1 MSFQTPITIKGAL
14 DKIQENK
21 YLLPA
26 IQREFVWKS
35 WQIEKLFD
43 SLINDYPIGSFL
55 FWEVKEPKNYK
66 FYEFIKKYDQRETNH
81 NHEISLTDNREVIAI
96 LDGQQR
102 LTALYIGLLGT
113 YTEKLPYYRW
123 DNPKAFPDKYL
134 CLNLLNKNDD
144 EIEEDT
150 SKYEFKFCSKKEI
163 EKRDN
168 KNFWFKVGDI
178 LKLGSIYDI
187 TRKCIEILKEYPDEI
202 IKNASDK
209 LSKLHNVIYNKP
221 IINYYLEEENNLDK
235 VLNIF
240 LRLNSM
246 GKKLNY
252 SDFLLSIATALWGEK
267 RDAREE
273 INNLVDELNRTGD
286 GFDLDKDFVLKAAL
300 YLTKK
305 IKNIRFKV
313 DNFKKENMDLIEK
326 NWDNISESLK
336 ISLDLLRSFGY
347 NKDNLS
353 AYTPILPVALYILEN
368 NIDYKIINHSSF
380 NEDRKLIK
388 EWIIKSTLKGIFS
401 GRDISANVREI
412 ILKNESN
419 KFPLDKIKEELKKI
433 PGKSINF
440 SEEEIDNLSWN
451 EYGDN
456 TIFSVLQL
464 LYPNLDYRNKFHID
478 HIYPRS
484 KFNEKYLKK
493 QNVDFSQLW
502 DSNYLANLQLLEGSQ
517 NLEKSNKEFKD
528 WLEEQDFS
536 EEERKD
542 YFKKNYIP
550 ENIELTFK
558 NYNEFF
564 EEREKLLLKQLKKIL
579 LEKE

>member
-1 MSFQTPITIKGAL
+1 MSFKDPITIKETL
-14 DKIQENK
+14 DKIQRNK
-21 YLLPA
+21 YLLPV

-43 SLINDYPIGSFL
+43 SLMNGYPIGSFL
-55 FWEVKEPKNYK
+55 FWEVTSTKDFK
-66 FYEFIKKYDQRETNH
+66 FYEFIKKYNQKETNH
-81 NHEISLTDNREVIAI
+81 NQKIPLIENDELIAV

-102 LTALYIGLLGT
+102 LTSLYIGLLGT
-113 YTEKLPYYRW
+113 YTEKLPRCHW
-123 DNPKAFPDKYL
+123 NNPKAFQEKYL
-134 CLNLLNKNDD
+134 CLNLLDKNND

-150 SKYEFKFCSKKEI
+150 SKYELKFCTKEDI
-163 EKRDN
+163 EKRDS
-168 KNFWFKVGDI
+168 KKLWFKLNDI
-178 LKLGSIYDI
+178 LCVKSIYEI
-187 TRKCIEILKEYPDEI
+187 TKKCMQILEGYPDKIIENAIQKLTQLYEI
-202 IKNASDK
+202 VSI
-209 LSKLHNVIYNKP
+209 KP
-221 IINYYLEEENNLDK
+221 IINYYLEKENNLDK

-240 LRLNSM
+240 IRMNSM
-246 GKKLNY
+246 GTKLNY
-252 SDFLLSIATALWGEK
+252 SDLLLSIATAQWGEK

-273 INNLVDELNRTGD
+273 INNLVDELNEIGD
-286 GFDLDKDFVLKAAL
+286 GFNLDKDFVLKAAL

-313 DNFKKENMDLIEK
+313 DNFKKENMNLIEE
-326 NWDNISESLK
+326 NWYNISESLK

-353 AYTPILPVALYILEN
+353 AYTPILPIALYILEN
-368 NIDYKIINHSSF
+368 NIDYKIVNHSSF

-412 ILKNESN
+412 ILKNKSN
-419 KFPLDKIKEELKKI
+419 NFPLDKIKEELKKI

-440 SEEEIDNLSWN
+440 SEEEIENLSWN

-456 TIFSVLQL
+456 TTFSILQL

-478 HIYPRS
+478 HIYPKS
-484 KFNEKYLKK
+484 KFNKSYLKK

-536 EEERKD
+536 KEERKD

-550 ENIELTFK
+550 ENIELTFR

-579 LEKE
+579 LEK

>member
-1 MSFQTPITIKGAL
+1 M
-14 DKIQENK
+14 
-21 YLLPA
+21 
-26 IQREFVWKS
+26 
-35 WQIEKLFD
+35 
-43 SLINDYPIGSFL
+43 
-55 FWEVKEPKNYK
+55 
-66 FYEFIKKYDQRETNH
+66 
-81 NHEISLTDNREVIAI
+81 
-96 LDGQQR
+96 
-102 LTALYIGLLGT
+102 
-113 YTEKLPYYRW
+113 
-123 DNPKAFPDKYL
+123 
-134 CLNLLNKNDD
+134 
-144 EIEEDT
+144 
-150 SKYEFKFCSKKEI
+150 
-163 EKRDN
+163 
-168 KNFWFKVGDI
+168 GDV

-240 LRLNSM
+240 LRVNSM
-246 GKKLNY
+246 GTKLNY
-252 SDFLLSIATALWGEK
+252 SDLLLSIATAQWGEK

-326 NWDNISESLK
+326 NWDNISDSLK
-336 ISLDLLRSFGY
+336 LSFILLKSFGY

-353 AYTPILPVALYILEN
+353 ANTPVLPIALYILEN
-368 NIDYKIINHSSF
+368 NFDRKIVTNSSF
-380 NEDRKLIK
+380 SEDRKLIK

-401 GRDISANVREI
+401 GRDISANVREV
-412 ILKNESN
+412 ILKSKSN
-419 KFPLDKIKEELKKI
+419 NFPLDEIKEELKKI

-440 SEEEIDNLSWN
+440 SEDEIDNLLWS
-451 EYGDN
+451 EYGAN
-456 TIFSVLQL
+456 TTFSILQL
-464 LYPNLDYRNKFHID
+464 LYPTLDYKNNFHID
-478 HIYPRS
+478 HIYPRA

-493 QNVDFSQLW
+493 QGINIADLW
-502 DSNYLANLQLLEGSQ
+502 YWDCLPNLQLLDGSQ
-517 NLEKSNKEFKD
+517 NLEKTDKEFKD

-536 EEERKD
+536 KEERKD

-564 EEREKLLLKQLKKIL
+564 EKREELLLKQLKKIL
-579 LEKE
+579 LEK

>member
-240 LRLNSM
+240 LRVNSM
-246 GKKLNY
+246 GTKLNY
-252 SDFLLSIATALWGEK
+252 SDLLLSIATAQWGEK

>member
-1 MSFQTPITIKGAL
+1 MSFRDPITVEEAL
-14 DKIQENK
+14 DKIQRNK

-43 SLINDYPIGSFL
+43 SLMNGYPIGSFL
-55 FWEVKEPKNYK
+55 FWEITSTKDFK

-81 NHEISLTDNREVIAI
+81 NQKIPLIDGDEIIAV

-113 YTEKLPYYRW
+113 YTEKLPYHRW
-123 DNPKAFPDKYL
+123 DSPKAFPEKYL
-134 CLNLLNKNDD
+134 CLNLLDKDD
-144 EIEEDT
+144 EDIEEET
-150 SKYEFKFCSKKEI
+150 SKYELKFCTKSEI
-163 EKRDN
+163 ENRDN
-168 KNFWFKVGDI
+168 KKLWFKLNDI
-178 LKLGSIYDI
+178 LKYKTEG
-187 TRKCIEILKEYPDEI
+187 EILLEPLEILENCSNEIKKEAYKKLMQLFKI
-202 IKNASDK
+202 VNRDK
-209 LSKLHNVIYNKP
+209 
-221 IINYYLEEENNLDK
+221 IINYYLEKENNLDK

-240 LRLNSM
+240 IRMNSM
-246 GKKLNY
+246 GTKLNN
-252 SDFLLSIATALWGEK
+252 SDLLLSIATDQWK
-267 RDAREE
+267 NKDAREE
-273 INNLVDELNRTGD
+273 INKLVDELNKE
-286 GFDLDKDFVLKAAL
+286 GFAIDKDFILKAAL
-300 YLTKK
+300 YLTKE

-313 DNFKKENMDLIEK
+313 DNFKKENMDLIEE
-326 NWDNISESLK
+326 NWDNISDSLK
-336 ISLDLLRSFGY
+336 LSLNLLKSFGY

-353 AYTPILPVALYILEN
+353 ANTPILPISLYILEK
-368 NIDYKIINHSSF
+368 NIDYKIVNHSSF
-380 NEDRKLIK
+380 SEDRKLIK

-401 GRDISANVREI
+401 GRDISANVREVV
-412 ILKNESN
+412 LKNKLN
-419 KFPLDKIKEELKKI
+419 NFPLDKIKEELKKI

-440 SEEEIDNLSWN
+440 NEEEIDNLSWN

-456 TIFSVLQL
+456 TTFSVLQL
-464 LYPNLDYRNKFHID
+464 LYPNLDYRNNFHID
-478 HIYPRS
+478 HIYPKS

-493 QNVDFSQLW
+493 QNIDVNDLCNP
-502 DSNYLANLQLLEGSQ
+502 NYLANLQLLEGSQ

-536 EEERKD
+536 KEERKD

-550 ENIELTFK
+550 ENIELTFR

>member
-1 MSFQTPITIKGAL
+1 MSFQTPITIKGTL

-21 YLLPA
+21 YLIPA

-35 WQIEKLFD
+35 MQIEKLFD
-43 SLINDYPIGSFL
+43 SVINDYPIGSYL

-123 DNPKAFPDKYL
+123 DNPKAFSDKYL
-134 CLNLLNKNDD
+134 CLNLLDKNDD

-187 TRKCIEILKEYPDEI
+187 TRKCIEIFKEYPDEI

-240 LRLNSM
+240 LRVNSM
-246 GKKLNY
+246 GTKLNY
-252 SDFLLSIATALWGEK
+252 SDLLLSIATAQWGEK

-273 INNLVDELNRTGD
+273 INNLVDELNKMGD

-300 YLTKK
+300 YLTKE

-313 DNFKKENMDLIEK
+313 DNFKKENMDLIEE
-326 NWDNISESLK
+326 NWDNIAN
-336 ISLDLLRSFGY
+336 SLDITLKLLKSFGY

-353 AYTPILPVALYILEN
+353 AYTPVLPVALYILEN

-380 NEDRKLIK
+380 SEDRKLIK

-401 GRDISANVREI
+401 GRDISANIREVV
-412 ILKNESN
+412 LKNESN
-419 KFPLDKIKEELKKI
+419 NFPLDKIKEELKKI

-464 LYPNLDYRNKFHID
+464 LYPNLDYRNNFHID
-478 HIYPRS
+478 HIYPKS

-493 QNVDFSQLW
+493 QNIDVNDLW
-502 DSNYLANLQLLEGSQ
+502 NPNYIANLQLLEGSQ

-564 EEREKLLLKQLKKIL
+564 ETREKLLLKQLKKIL

>member
-1 MSFQTPITIKGAL
+1 MSFRDPITVEEAL
-14 DKIQENK
+14 DKIQRNK

-43 SLINDYPIGSFL
+43 SLMNGYPIGSFL
-55 FWEVKEPKNYK
+55 FWEITSTKDFK

-81 NHEISLTDNREVIAI
+81 NQKIPLIDGDEIIAV

-113 YTEKLPYYRW
+113 YTEKLPYHRW
-123 DNPKAFPDKYL
+123 DSPKAFPEKYL
-134 CLNLLNKNDD
+134 CLNLLDKDD
-144 EIEEDT
+144 EDIEEET
-150 SKYEFKFCSKKEI
+150 SKYELKFCTKSEI
-163 EKRDN
+163 ENRDN
-168 KNFWFKVGDI
+168 KKLWFKLNDI
-178 LKLGSIYDI
+178 LKYKTEG
-187 TRKCIEILKEYPDEI
+187 EILLEPLEILENCSNEIKKEAYKKLMQLFKI
-202 IKNASDK
+202 VNRDK
-209 LSKLHNVIYNKP
+209 
-221 IINYYLEEENNLDK
+221 IINYYLEKENNLDK

-240 LRLNSM
+240 IRMNSM
-246 GKKLNY
+246 GTKLNN
-252 SDFLLSIATALWGEK
+252 SDLLLSIATDQWK
-267 RDAREE
+267 NKDAREE
-273 INNLVDELNRTGD
+273 INKLVDELNKE
-286 GFDLDKDFVLKAAL
+286 GFAIDKDFILKAAL
-300 YLTKK
+300 YLTKE

-313 DNFKKENMDLIEK
+313 DNFKKENMDLIEE
-326 NWDNISESLK
+326 NWDNISDSLK
-336 ISLDLLRSFGY
+336 LSLNLLKSFGY

-353 AYTPILPVALYILEN
+353 ANTPILPISLYILEK
-368 NIDYKIINHSSF
+368 NIDYKIVNHSSF
-380 NEDRKLIK
+380 SEDRKLIK

-401 GRDISANVREI
+401 GRDISANVREVV
-412 ILKNESN
+412 LKNELN
-419 KFPLDKIKEELKKI
+419 NFPLDKIKEELKKI

-440 SEEEIDNLSWN
+440 NEEEIDNLSWN

-456 TIFSVLQL
+456 TTFSVLQL
-464 LYPNLDYRNKFHID
+464 LYPNLDYRNNFHID
-478 HIYPRS
+478 HIYPKS

-493 QNVDFSQLW
+493 QNIDVNDLCNP
-502 DSNYLANLQLLEGSQ
+502 NYLANLQLLEGSQ

-536 EEERKD
+536 KEERKD

-550 ENIELTFK
+550 ENIELTFR

>member
-66 FYEFIKKYDQRETNH
+66 FYEFIKKYHQKETNH
-81 NHEISLTDNREVIAI
+81 NQEICLTDDKEVIAV

-113 YTEKLPYYRW
+113 YTEKLPYYCW
-123 DNPKAFPDKYL
+123 DNSKAFPDKYL
-134 CLNLLNKNDD
+134 CINLLDK
-144 EIEEDT
+144 IEEEVDDIN
-150 SKYEFKFCSKKEI
+150 KYEFKFCTKKEI
-163 EKRDN
+163 EKKDN
-168 KNFWFKVGDI
+168 KIFWFKVGNI
-178 LKLGSIYDI
+178 LNLKSSFEI
-187 TRKCIEILKEYPDEI
+187 TKKTMEILEGYSDDI
-202 IKNASDK
+202 IENASNK
-209 LSKLHNVIYNKP
+209 LSKLHNIVFNRP

-240 LRLNSM
+240 LRVNSM
-246 GKKLNY
+246 GTKLNY
-252 SDFLLSIATALWGEK
+252 SDLLLSIATAQWK
-267 RDAREE
+267 DRDARKE
-273 INNLVDELNRTGD
+273 INELVDELNKIGD
-286 GFDLDKDFVLKAAL
+286 GFNLDKDFVLRASL
-300 YLTKK
+300 YLTKG

-326 NWDNISESLK
+326 NWDNIANSLNVT
-336 ISLDLLRSFGY
+336 LNLLKSFGY

-353 AYTPILPVALYILEN
+353 ANTPILPIALYILEN

-380 NEDRKLIK
+380 CEDRKLIK
-388 EWIIKSTLKGIFS
+388 EWIIKSTLKRIFTGS
-401 GRDISANVREI
+401 ENIAKIVRDIVLESGVNV
-412 ILKNESN
+412 
-419 KFPLDKIKEELKKI
+419 FPLKEIKEKLKTI
-433 PGKSINF
+433 PGRNINF
-440 SEEEIDNLSWN
+440 NEDEIKGLLD
-451 EYGDN
+451 YGYYDEGA
-456 TIFSVLQL
+456 FSILQL

-478 HIYPRS
+478 HIYPKS
-484 KFNEKYLKK
+484 KFNQKYLKK
-493 QNVDFSQLW
+493 QGIDIKDLY
-502 DSNYLANLQLLEGSQ
+502 DSNYLANLQLLDGNQ

-528 WLEEQDFS
+528 WLEENFS
-536 EEERKD
+536 EEEKIE
-542 YFKKNYIP
+542 YFKRNYIP
-550 ENIELTFK
+550 SNIDFTFE
-558 NYNEFF
+558 NYNNFLLARDE
-564 EEREKLLLKQLKKIL
+564 LLLKQLKKIL

>member
-1 MSFQTPITIKGAL
+1 MSFRDPLTVEEAL
-14 DKIQENK
+14 DKIQRNK

-43 SLINDYPIGSFL
+43 SLMNGYPIGSFL
-55 FWEVKEPKNYK
+55 FWEVTSTKDFK
-66 FYEFIKKYDQRETNH
+66 FYEFIKKYDQRDDNH
-81 NHEISLTDNREVIAI
+81 NKKIPLVDGDEIIAV

-123 DNPKAFPDKYL
+123 DSPNAFPEKYL
-134 CLNLLNKNDD
+134 CLNLLDKD
-144 EIEEDT
+144 EEDIEEET
-150 SKYEFKFCSKKEI
+150 SKYELKFCTKEEIENKDSKKL
-163 EKRDN
+163 
-168 KNFWFKVGDI
+168 WFKLNDI
-178 LKLGSIYDI
+178 LKYKAEEEIWLEPLDI
-187 TRKCIEILKEYPDEI
+187 LENYSNEIKKEAYKKLMQLFKI
-202 IKNASDK
+202 VNRDK
-209 LSKLHNVIYNKP
+209 
-221 IINYYLEEENNLDK
+221 IINYYLEKENNLDK

-240 LRLNSM
+240 IRMNSM
-246 GKKLNY
+246 GTKLNN
-252 SDFLLSIATALWGEK
+252 SDLLLSIATDQWK
-267 RDAREE
+267 NRDAREE
-273 INNLVDELNRTGD
+273 INKLLDELNRE
-286 GFDLDKDFVLKAAL
+286 GFGVDKDFILKAAL
-300 YLTKK
+300 YLTKN

-326 NWDNISESLK
+326 NWDNISDSLK
-336 ISLDLLRSFGY
+336 LSFILLKSFGY

-353 AYTPILPVALYILEN
+353 ANTPVLPIALYILEN
-368 NIDYKIINHSSF
+368 NLDRKIVTNSSF
-380 NEDRKLIK
+380 SEDRKLIK

-401 GRDISANVREI
+401 GRDISANIREV
-412 ILKNESN
+412 ILKSRSN
-419 KFPLDKIKEELKKI
+419 NFPLDEIKEELKKI

-440 SEEEIDNLSWN
+440 SEDEIDNLLWS
-451 EYGDN
+451 EYGAN
-456 TIFSVLQL
+456 TTFSILQL
-464 LYPNLDYRNKFHID
+464 LYPTLDYKNNFHID

-493 QNVDFSQLW
+493 QGINIADLW
-502 DSNYLANLQLLEGSQ
+502 DFDYLPNLQLLDGSQ
-517 NLEKSNKEFKD
+517 NLEKTDKEFKD

-536 EEERKD
+536 KEERKD

-564 EEREKLLLKQLKKIL
+564 EKRKELLLKQLKKIL
-579 LEKE
+579 LEK

>member
-1 MSFQTPITIKGAL
+1 MSFRDPITVEETL
-14 DKIQENK
+14 DKIQRNK

-43 SLINDYPIGSFL
+43 SLMNGYPIGSFL
-55 FWEVKEPKNYK
+55 FWEITSTKDFK

-81 NHEISLTDNREVIAI
+81 NQKIPLIDGDEIIAV

-113 YTEKLPYYRW
+113 YTEKLPYHRW
-123 DNPKAFPDKYL
+123 DSPKAFPEKYL
-134 CLNLLNKNDD
+134 CLNLLDKDD
-144 EIEEDT
+144 EDIEEET
-150 SKYEFKFCSKKEI
+150 SKYELKFCTKSEI
-163 EKRDN
+163 ENRDN
-168 KNFWFKVGDI
+168 KKLWFKLNDI
-178 LKLGSIYDI
+178 LKYKTEG
-187 TRKCIEILKEYPDEI
+187 EILLEPLEILENCSNEIKKEAYKKLMQLFKI
-202 IKNASDK
+202 VNRDK
-209 LSKLHNVIYNKP
+209 
-221 IINYYLEEENNLDK
+221 IINYYLEKENNLDK

-240 LRLNSM
+240 IRMNSM
-246 GKKLNY
+246 GTKLNN
-252 SDFLLSIATALWGEK
+252 SDLLLSIATDQWK
-267 RDAREE
+267 NKDAREE
-273 INNLVDELNRTGD
+273 INKLVDELNKE
-286 GFDLDKDFVLKAAL
+286 GFAIDKDFILKAAL
-300 YLTKK
+300 YLTKE

-313 DNFKKENMDLIEK
+313 DNFKKENMDLIEE
-326 NWDNISESLK
+326 NWDNISDSLK
-336 ISLDLLRSFGY
+336 LSLNLLKSFGY

-353 AYTPILPVALYILEN
+353 ANTPILPISLYILEK
-368 NIDYKIINHSSF
+368 NIDYKIVNHSSF
-380 NEDRKLIK
+380 SEDRKLIK

-401 GRDISANVREI
+401 GRDISANVREVV
-412 ILKNESN
+412 LKNELN
-419 KFPLDKIKEELKKI
+419 NFPLDKIKEELKKI

-440 SEEEIDNLSWN
+440 NEEEIDNLSWN

-456 TIFSVLQL
+456 TTFSVLQL
-464 LYPNLDYRNKFHID
+464 LYPNLDYRNNFHID
-478 HIYPRS
+478 HIYPKS

-493 QNVDFSQLW
+493 QNIDVNDLCNP
-502 DSNYLANLQLLEGSQ
+502 NYLANLQLLEGSQ

-536 EEERKD
+536 KEERKD

-550 ENIELTFK
+550 ENIELTFR

>member
-1 MSFQTPITIKGAL
+1 MSFQTPITIKGTL

-21 YLLPA
+21 YLIPA

-35 WQIEKLFD
+35 MQIEKLFD

-123 DNPKAFPDKYL
+123 DNPKAFTDKYL
-134 CLNLLNKNDD
+134 CLNLLDKNDD

-187 TRKCIEILKEYPDEI
+187 TRKCIEIFKEYPDEI

-240 LRLNSM
+240 LRVNSM
-246 GKKLNY
+246 GTKLNY
-252 SDFLLSIATALWGEK
+252 SDLLLSIATAQWGEK

-273 INNLVDELNRTGD
+273 INNLVDELNRIGD

-313 DNFKKENMDLIEK
+313 DNFKKENMDLIEE
-326 NWDNISESLK
+326 NWDNIAN
-336 ISLDLLRSFGY
+336 SLDITLKLLKSFGY

-353 AYTPILPVALYILEN
+353 AYTPVLPVALYILEN

-380 NEDRKLIK
+380 NEDRELIK
-388 EWIIKSTLKGIFS
+388 EWIIKSTLKRIFTGS
-401 GRDISANVREI
+401 ENTAKIVRDIVLENGEN
-412 ILKNESN
+412 L
-419 KFPLDKIKEELKKI
+419 FPLKKIKEKLKMI
-433 PGKSINF
+433 PGRTINF
-440 SEEEIDNLSWN
+440 SEEEVESLLDYGYYN
-451 EYGDN
+451 EG
-456 TIFSVLQL
+456 TFSILQL

-478 HIYPRS
+478 HIYPKS
-484 KFNEKYLKK
+484 KFNQKYLKK
-493 QNVDFSQLW
+493 QNVDFSQLY
-502 DSNYLANLQLLEGSQ
+502 DSNYLANLQLLEGNQ
-517 NLEKSNKEFKD
+517 NIEKSNKEFKD
-528 WLEEQDFS
+528 WLEENFS
-536 EEERKD
+536 EEEKKE

-550 ENIELTFK
+550 TNIDFTFE
-558 NYNEFF
+558 NYNEFLLA
-564 EEREKLLLKQLKKIL
+564 RDQLLLKQLKKIL

>member
-1 MSFQTPITIKGAL
+1 MQILEGYP
-14 DKIQENK
+14 DKIIEN
-21 YLLPA
+21 A
-26 IQREFVWKS
+26 IQ
-35 WQIEKLFD
+35 KLTQ
-43 SLINDYPIGSFL
+43 L
-55 FWEVKEPKNYK
+55 
-66 FYEFIKKYDQRETNH
+66 YEI
-81 NHEISLTDNREVIAI
+81 V
-96 LDGQQR
+96 
-102 LTALYIGLLGT
+102 
-113 YTEKLPYYRW
+113 
-123 DNPKAFPDKYL
+123 
-134 CLNLLNKNDD
+134 
-144 EIEEDT
+144 
-150 SKYEFKFCSKKEI
+150 
-163 EKRDN
+163 
-168 KNFWFKVGDI
+168 
-178 LKLGSIYDI
+178 SI
-187 TRKCIEILKEYPDEI
+187 
-202 IKNASDK
+202 
-209 LSKLHNVIYNKP
+209 KP
-221 IINYYLEEENNLDK
+221 IINYYLEKENNLDK

-240 LRLNSM
+240 IRMNSM
-246 GKKLNY
+246 GTKLNY
-252 SDFLLSIATALWGEK
+252 SDLLLSIATAQWGEK

-273 INNLVDELNRTGD
+273 INNLVDELNEIGD
-286 GFDLDKDFVLKAAL
+286 GFNLDKDFVLKAAL

-313 DNFKKENMDLIEK
+313 DNFKKENMNLIEE
-326 NWDNISESLK
+326 NWYNISESLK

-353 AYTPILPVALYILEN
+353 AYTPILPIALYILEN
-368 NIDYKIINHSSF
+368 NIDYKIVNHSSF

-412 ILKNESN
+412 ILKNKSN
-419 KFPLDKIKEELKKI
+419 NFPLDKIKEELKKI

-440 SEEEIDNLSWN
+440 SEEEIENLSWN

-456 TIFSVLQL
+456 TTFSILQL

-478 HIYPRS
+478 HIYPKS
-484 KFNEKYLKK
+484 KFNKSYLKK

-536 EEERKD
+536 KEERKD

-550 ENIELTFK
+550 ENIELTFR

-579 LEKE
+579 LEK

>member
-1 MSFQTPITIKGAL
+1 MSFRDPITVEETL
-14 DKIQENK
+14 DKIQRNK

-43 SLINDYPIGSFL
+43 SLMNGYPIGSFL
-55 FWEVKEPKNYK
+55 FWEITSTKDFK

-81 NHEISLTDNREVIAI
+81 NQKIPLIDGDEIIAV

-113 YTEKLPYYRW
+113 YTEKLPYHRW
-123 DNPKAFPDKYL
+123 DSPKAFPEKYL
-134 CLNLLNKNDD
+134 CLNLLDKDD
-144 EIEEDT
+144 EDIEEET
-150 SKYEFKFCSKKEI
+150 SKYELKFCTKSEI
-163 EKRDN
+163 ENRDN
-168 KNFWFKVGDI
+168 KKLWFKLNDI
-178 LKLGSIYDI
+178 LKYKTEG
-187 TRKCIEILKEYPDEI
+187 EILLEPLEILENCSNEIKKEAY
-202 IKNASDK
+202 KK
-209 LSKLHNVIYNKP
+209 LMQLFKIVNRNK
-221 IINYYLEEENNLDK
+221 IINYYLEKENNLDK

-240 LRLNSM
+240 IRMNSM
-246 GKKLNY
+246 GTKLNN
-252 SDFLLSIATALWGEK
+252 SDLLLSIATDQWK
-267 RDAREE
+267 NKDAREE
-273 INNLVDELNRTGD
+273 INKLVDELNKE
-286 GFDLDKDFVLKAAL
+286 GFAINKDFILKAAL
-300 YLTKK
+300 YLTKE

-313 DNFKKENMDLIEK
+313 DNFKKENMDLIEE
-326 NWDNISESLK
+326 NWDNISDSLK
-336 ISLDLLRSFGY
+336 LSLNLLKSFGY

-353 AYTPILPVALYILEN
+353 ANTPILPISLYILEK
-368 NIDYKIINHSSF
+368 NIDYKIVNHSSF
-380 NEDRKLIK
+380 SEDRKLIK

-401 GRDISANVREI
+401 GRDISANVREVV
-412 ILKNESN
+412 LKNELN
-419 KFPLDKIKEELKKI
+419 NFPLDKIKEELKKI

-440 SEEEIDNLSWN
+440 NEEEIDNLSWN

-456 TIFSVLQL
+456 TTFSVLQL
-464 LYPNLDYRNKFHID
+464 LYPNLDYRNNFHID
-478 HIYPRS
+478 YIYPKS

-493 QNVDFSQLW
+493 QNIDVNDLCNP
-502 DSNYLANLQLLEGSQ
+502 NYLANLQLLEGSQ

-536 EEERKD
+536 KEERKD

-550 ENIELTFK
+550 ENIELTFR

>member
-1 MSFQTPITIKGAL
+1 MSFQTPITIKGTL

-21 YLLPA
+21 YLIPA

-35 WQIEKLFD
+35 MQIEKLFD

-123 DNPKAFPDKYL
+123 DNPKAFSDKYL
-134 CLNLLNKNDD
+134 CLNLLDKNDD

-240 LRLNSM
+240 LRVNSM
-246 GKKLNY
+246 GTKLNY
-252 SDFLLSIATALWGEK
+252 SDLLLSIATAQWQE

-273 INNLVDELNRTGD
+273 INKLVDELNKIGD
-286 GFDLDKDFVLKAAL
+286 GFDIDKDFVLRASL
-300 YLTKK
+300 YLIKE

-313 DNFKKENMDLIEK
+313 DNFKKENMDLIEE
-326 NWDNISESLK
+326 NWDNIAN
-336 ISLDLLRSFGY
+336 SLDITLKLLKSFGY

-353 AYTPILPVALYILEN
+353 AYTPVLPVALYILEN

-380 NEDRKLIK
+380 SEDRKLIK

-401 GRDISANVREI
+401 GRDISANIREVV
-412 ILKNESN
+412 LKNESN
-419 KFPLDKIKEELKKI
+419 NFPLDKIKEELKKI

-464 LYPNLDYRNKFHID
+464 LYPNLDYRNNFHID
-478 HIYPRS
+478 HIYPKS

-493 QNVDFSQLW
+493 QNIDVNDLW
-502 DSNYLANLQLLEGSQ
+502 NPNYIANLQLLEGSQ

-564 EEREKLLLKQLKKIL
+564 ETREKLLLKQLKKIL